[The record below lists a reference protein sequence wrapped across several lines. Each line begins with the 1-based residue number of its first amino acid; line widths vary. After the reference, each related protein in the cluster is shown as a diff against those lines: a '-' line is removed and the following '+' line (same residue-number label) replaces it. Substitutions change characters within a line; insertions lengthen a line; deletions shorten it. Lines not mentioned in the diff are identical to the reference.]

1 MVSCLSLLTKDLLCQ
16 HLIFFMLMLWFLVLC
31 LVLSTLDLLYA
42 DVSLAVLGLVFVF
55 VLSTI
60 DLLYADVVAFG
71 FAFVFVNN

>member
-1 MVSCLSLLTKDLLCQ
+1 
-16 HLIFFMLMLWFLVLC
+16 MLMLWFLVLC